1 MSKKPGEWWDK
12 SWSVVTGC
20 TPAGEGCA
28 HCWAAGLV
36 KRFPAAHGR
45 DPFPGHGD
53 SAPFSTVVCHP
64 SRLDIPLKRR
74 KPTVFAV
81 SLLGDLFHEQVPIDF
96 AWEVFRTMGD
106 ARKHTF
112 VVLTKRWGMASMFLG
127 GSLVPPPAKNI
138 ILMASVWDQKSTDA
152 ACKALSQLRGVR
164 WGLHMEPLLGPVNL
178 GRALQLV
185 NTQTDDPGGRC
196 ANCGRPAG
204 DSAHCISGGGCD
216 GEWSCCDYCED
227 QLERHGCPMEHTK
240 ASWIVVGG
248 ENGPGARPMH
258 PDWAKR
264 IRDQCE
270 AAGVPF
276 WFKGWGTE
284 WMKGWSKSE
293 RDKFGTRLMGDPGE
307 GDREWNGV
315 PW

>member
-36 KRFPAAHGR
+36 KRFPAAHDGAVTEH
-45 DPFPGHGD
+45 PAPGVAVNEP
-53 SAPFSTVVCHP
+53 APFSTVVCHP

-81 SLLGDLFHEQVPIDF
+81 SLLGDLFHEAVPFSFTLEVAARAQVCPQ
-96 AWEVFRTMGD
+96 
-106 ARKHTF
+106 HTF
-112 VVLTKRWGMASMFLG
+112 VFLTKRWRRAAKTVGCEAWRDGLRTRRQIDR
-127 GSLVPPPAKNI
+127 LPADSPGNT

-152 ACKALSQLRGVR
+152 ACKTLSAVNGLR
-164 WGLHMEPLLGPVNL
+164 WGLHMEPLLGPVSFASYCH
-178 GRALQLV
+178 GHHDCPPA
-185 NTQTDDPGGRC
+185 C
-196 ANCGRPAG
+196 NCGHSHTCG
-204 DSAHCISGGGCD
+204 GHCWLGYGPGQPC
-216 GEWSCCDYCED
+216 
-227 QLERHGCPMEHTK
+227 
-240 ASWIVVGG
+240 WIVVGG

-258 PDWAKR
+258 PDWAR
-264 IRDQCE
+264 QIRDQCE

-284 WMKGWSKSE
+284 WMKGWSRSE
-293 RDKFGTRLMGDPGE
+293 REQGLRLMRLMGDPGK